1 MLLVVPGDT
10 LPSKLPPSPL
20 PTPTCKK
27 KMMMMLRNQL
37 SRTETSLCP
46 WHRPAIGPQLSVSFI
61 PPITKEKQHPTK
73 LKWMGRECGGAH
85 NLNCIFFL
93 LFGTFCLFSF
103 YSAFCFFYY
112 SRFVATHT
120 HTHTQHTHTKTNW
133 EKWSTQKKNPNF
145 FLLFLMNAHNIH

>member
-61 PPITKEKQHPTK
+61 PPITKKHPTK

-120 HTHTQHTHTKTNW
+120 HTQHTQ
-133 EKWSTQKKNPNF
+133 TQKPIERNDQLKKKNSNF